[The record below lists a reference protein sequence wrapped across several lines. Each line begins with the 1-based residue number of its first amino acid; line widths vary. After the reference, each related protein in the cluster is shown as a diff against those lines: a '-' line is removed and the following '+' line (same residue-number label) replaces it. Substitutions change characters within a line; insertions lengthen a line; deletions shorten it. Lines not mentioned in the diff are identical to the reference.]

1 MQRKITETEHDLIR
15 ELGKYNLQDALL
27 EIGKFSEYLYAN
39 PDASD
44 EITNGFS
51 YNNKKDNMLFTQGSL
66 AYLIQLL
73 IISGANDT
81 KPLYLSSRKDKA
93 EKLKYF
99 FNVSRY
105 LWYNVVHKSPK
116 LRLEKGKEVN
126 IRDSDIWNAQFWL
139 HLWERQ
145 AKYQIQRQSN
155 RRHLLV
161 RQYLIFIKAY
171 KYLTEKDTKKEEF
184 KKRHKKL
191 FSETNATTA
200 TEAKAENINP
210 ETKFKEKFSLSMK
223 AFLIFVSLS
232 ILHYK
237 ELSWQRDEYVF
248 NGCID
253 YQNIRWEEEDLPK
266 IQARLD
272 ESIEKDSII
281 KALMPFSLSYKEF
294 QEKAKELNPIN
305 PLMIYPLIRPDRKYK
320 NRYPLFLS
328 PVYPYLRNII
338 LEDALFNALDDIYRE
353 EFKDQGTRAAQPFRS
368 FYGDLFEQF
377 IKDLFI
383 NIYGEEKVIDLNLE
397 KAEKKIINKKTSKNS
412 GGVVK
417 VSDLKII
424 TDKKVY
430 IIEIKSL
437 KLNYNFALKEVMKNE
452 IFHHGLSGKEV
463 KDPLPELGFIPRSG
477 SKNAKNSIFQRI
489 LKDIYN
495 EDKIEKNIEKLAEG
509 VIQLYSESLAYKQ
522 CNTEDGVKGATK
534 TTKEAEIIPI
544 LVISDQAFSLISA
557 SNKDG
562 NSIFQEKITS
572 LAIGQALDF
581 NFYILPLGF
590 LERNFNRLK
599 NNEISLED
607 TCYKSHSRTVFFNYD
622 ESKDADI
629 PSLDPDIENSN
640 SYYDEAYDELM
651 KF

>member
-1 MQRKITETEHDLIR
+1 MQRKMTEHDLIR

-27 EIGKFSEYLYAN
+27 EIGKVSEYLYAN
-39 PDASD
+39 PDASS
-44 EITNGFS
+44 EISNGFA
-51 YNNKKDNMLFTQGSL
+51 YKNKDVMFTQESL
-66 AYLIQLL
+66 GYLVQLL

-81 KPLYLSSRKDKA
+81 KALYLSARKDKA

-99 FNVSRY
+99 FNVSGY
-105 LWYNVVHKSPK
+105 LWYHIVHKSPDLK
-116 LRLEKGKEVN
+116 TENGEVVK
-126 IRDSDIWNAQFWL
+126 IRNSDIWNAQFWL

-155 RRHLLV
+155 RKHLLA

-171 KYLTEKDTKKEEF
+171 KYLTEKDSKKEEF

-191 FSETNATTA
+191 FSATIA

-223 AFLIFVSLS
+223 AFLILIFLGVS
-232 ILHYK
+232 HNK
-237 ELSWQRDEYVF
+237 ELSWQQGKYIF

-253 YQNIRWEEEDLPK
+253 YQSIKWEEEDLSK
-266 IQARLD
+266 IQAHLLEIN

-353 EFKDQGTRAAQPFRS
+353 EFKGEGLRAAQPFRS

-383 NIYGEEKVIDLNLE
+383 NIYGEEKV
-397 KAEKKIINKKTSKNS
+397 
-412 GGVVK
+412 
-417 VSDLKII
+417 SDLKII
-424 TDKKVY
+424 TEKKTY

-437 KLNYNFALKEVMKNE
+437 KLNYHFA
-452 IFHHGLSGKEV
+452 
-463 KDPLPELGFIPRSG
+463 
-477 SKNAKNSIFQRI
+477 
-489 LKDIYN
+489 LKDIYD

-509 VIQLYSESLAYKQ
+509 IIQLYSESLACKQ

-534 TTKEAEIIPI
+534 NKKEAEIIPI
-544 LVISDQAFSLISA
+544 LVISDQTFSLIST

-572 LAIGQALDF
+572 LAIKHNLLNPDNRTKQQALDF

-590 LERNFNRLK
+590 LEGNFNRLK
-599 NNEISLED
+599 NKEIKLED
-607 TCYKSHSRTVFFNYD
+607 ACYKSHSRTVFFNYD
-622 ESKDADI
+622 ESKDRDS

-640 SYYDEAYDELM
+640 SYYDKAFNELM
-651 KF
+651 DF

>member
-1 MQRKITETEHDLIR
+1 MQRKITEHDLIR

-27 EIGKFSEYLYAN
+27 EIGKVSEYLYAN
-39 PDASD
+39 PGASS
-44 EITNGFS
+44 EISNGFA
-51 YNNKKDNMLFTQGSL
+51 YKNKDVMFTQESL
-66 AYLIQLL
+66 GYLVQLL

-81 KPLYLSSRKDKA
+81 KALYLSARKDKA

-99 FNVSRY
+99 FNVSGY
-105 LWYNVVHKSPK
+105 LWYHIVHKSPDLK
-116 LRLEKGKEVN
+116 TENGEVVK
-126 IRDSDIWNAQFWL
+126 IRNSDIWNAQFWL

-155 RRHLLV
+155 RKHLLA

-171 KYLTEKDTKKEEF
+171 KYLTEKDAKKEEF

-191 FSETNATTA
+191 FNETIT

-223 AFLIFVSLS
+223 AFLILIFLGVS
-232 ILHYK
+232 HNK
-237 ELSWQRDEYVF
+237 ELSWQQGKYIF

-253 YQNIRWEEEDLPK
+253 YQSIKWEEEDLPK
-266 IQARLD
+266 IQTRLLEVN
-272 ESIEKDSII
+272 ESIEKESII

-305 PLMIYPLIRPDRKYK
+305 PLMIYPLVRPDRKYK
-320 NRYPLFLS
+320 NRYPFFLS

-338 LEDALFNALDDIYRE
+338 LEDGLFNALDDIYRE
-353 EFKDQGTRAAQPFRS
+353 EFKGEGLRAAQPFRS

-397 KAEKKIINKKTSKNS
+397 KAEKEIVNKKISKNEDKS
-412 GGVVK
+412 K
-417 VSDLKII
+417 VTDLKII
-424 TDKKVY
+424 TEKKTY

-437 KLNYNFALKEVMKNE
+437 KLNYHFA
-452 IFHHGLSGKEV
+452 
-463 KDPLPELGFIPRSG
+463 
-477 SKNAKNSIFQRI
+477 
-489 LKDIYN
+489 LKDIYD

-509 VIQLYSESLAYKQ
+509 VIQLYSESLACKQ
-522 CNTEDGVKGATK
+522 CDTKDIAKGATK
-534 TTKEAEIIPI
+534 TKKEHAVIPI
-544 LVISDQAFSLISA
+544 LLIQDQAFSLINT
-557 SNKDG
+557 SNTEG
-562 NSIFQEKITS
+562 NSILKEEITR

-607 TCYKSHSRTVFFNYD
+607 ACYKSHSRTVFFNYD
-622 ESKDADI
+622 ESKDTDT

-640 SYYDEAYDELM
+640 SYYDEAFDELM
-651 KF
+651 SSLSPSINR

>member
-1 MQRKITETEHDLIR
+1 MDFVQRKMTEHDLIR

-27 EIGKFSEYLYAN
+27 EIGKVSEYLYAN
-39 PDASD
+39 PDASS
-44 EITNGFS
+44 EISNGS
-51 YNNKKDNMLFTQGSL
+51 NYENKSVMFTQESL
-66 AYLIQLL
+66 GYLVQLL

-81 KPLYLSSRKDKA
+81 KPSCLSKKG
-93 EKLKYF
+93 EKLNHF
-99 FNVSRY
+99 LNVSRY
-105 LWYNVVHKSPK
+105 LWYNVVLKSPK
-116 LRLEKGKEVN
+116 LKLEKGKEIN

-155 RRHLLV
+155 RRHLLA

-171 KYLTEKDTKKEEF
+171 KYLTEKDAKKEEF

-191 FSETNATTA
+191 FSETIA

-210 ETKFKEKFSLSMK
+210 ETEFKEKFSLSMK
-223 AFLIFVSLS
+223 AFLILIFLGVS
-232 ILHYK
+232 HNK
-237 ELSWQRDEYVF
+237 ELWQQGKYIF

-253 YQNIRWEEEDLPK
+253 YLNISWEDEDLSK

-272 ESIEKDSII
+272 QSIEKDSII

-305 PLMIYPLIRPDRKYK
+305 PLMIYPVIRPDRKYK

-338 LEDALFNALDDIYRE
+338 LEDGLFNSLDDIYRE
-353 EFKDQGTRAAQPFRS
+353 EFKSEGLRAAQPFRS

-397 KAEKKIINKKTSKNS
+397 KAKKEIVNKKNSKNEDKN
-412 GGVVK
+412 K
-417 VSDLKII
+417 VPDLKII
-424 TDKKVY
+424 TDTKTY

-437 KLNYNFALKEVMKNE
+437 KLNYHFA
-452 IFHHGLSGKEV
+452 
-463 KDPLPELGFIPRSG
+463 
-477 SKNAKNSIFQRI
+477 
-489 LKDIYN
+489 LKDIYD

-509 VIQLYSESLAYKQ
+509 VIQLYSESLACKQ
-522 CNTEDGVKGATK
+522 CDTKDIAKGATK
-534 TTKEAEIIPI
+534 TKKEHAVIPI
-544 LVISDQAFSLISA
+544 LLIQDKAFSLINT
-557 SNKDG
+557 SNTEG
-562 NSIFQEKITS
+562 NSILKEEITR
-572 LAIGQALDF
+572 LAIKHNLLNPDKKKCEKNTNNETMQQALDF
-581 NFYILPLGF
+581 NFYILPLRF
-590 LERNFNRLK
+590 LEGNFNRLK
-599 NNEISLED
+599 NNEISLEEA
-607 TCYKSHSRTVFFNYD
+607 CYKSHSRTVFFNYD
-622 ESKDADI
+622 ESKDTDS

-640 SYYDEAYDELM
+640 SYYDKAFNELM
-651 KF
+651 DF

>member
-1 MQRKITETEHDLIR
+1 MQRKMTEHDLIR

-27 EIGKFSEYLYAN
+27 EIGKVSEYLYAN
-39 PDASD
+39 PDASS
-44 EITNGFS
+44 EISNGFA
-51 YNNKKDNMLFTQGSL
+51 YKNKDVMFTQESL
-66 AYLIQLL
+66 GYLVQLL

-81 KPLYLSSRKDKA
+81 KALYLSARKDKA

-99 FNVSRY
+99 FNVSGY
-105 LWYNVVHKSPK
+105 LWYHVVHKSPDLK
-116 LRLEKGKEVN
+116 TENGEVVK
-126 IRDSDIWNAQFWL
+126 IRNSDIWNAQFWL

-155 RRHLLV
+155 RKHLLA

-171 KYLTEKDTKKEEF
+171 KYLTEKDSKKEEF

-191 FSETNATTA
+191 FSATIA
-200 TEAKAENINP
+200 TEAKTESINP
-210 ETKFKEKFSLSMK
+210 KTKFKEKFSLSMK
-223 AFLIFVSLS
+223 AFLIFGSLGV
-232 ILHYK
+232 LHDK
-237 ELSWQRDEYVF
+237 ELSWQQGKYNF
-248 NGCID
+248 SGCID
-253 YQNIRWEEEDLPK
+253 YQSIKWEEEDLPK
-266 IQARLD
+266 IQARLLEVN

-281 KALMPFSLSYKEF
+281 KTLMPFSLSYKEF

-353 EFKDQGTRAAQPFRS
+353 EFKGEGLRAAQPFRS

-383 NIYGEEKVIDLNLE
+383 NIYGEEKV
-397 KAEKKIINKKTSKNS
+397 
-412 GGVVK
+412 
-417 VSDLKII
+417 SDLKII
-424 TDKKVY
+424 TDKKTY

-437 KLNYNFALKEVMKNE
+437 KLNYHFA
-452 IFHHGLSGKEV
+452 
-463 KDPLPELGFIPRSG
+463 
-477 SKNAKNSIFQRI
+477 
-489 LKDIYN
+489 LKDIYD

-509 VIQLYSESLAYKQ
+509 IIQLYSESLACKQ

-534 TTKEAEIIPI
+534 NKKEAEIIPI
-544 LVISDQAFSLISA
+544 LVISDQTFSLIST

-572 LAIGQALDF
+572 LAIKHNLLNPDNRTKQQALDF

-590 LERNFNRLK
+590 LEGNFNRLK
-599 NNEISLED
+599 NKEIKLED
-607 TCYKSHSRTVFFNYD
+607 ACYKSHSRTVFFNYD
-622 ESKDADI
+622 ESKDRDS

-640 SYYDEAYDELM
+640 SYYDKAFNELM
-651 KF
+651 DF

>member
-1 MQRKITETEHDLIR
+1 MDFVQRKITEHDLIR

-27 EIGKFSEYLYAN
+27 EIGKYSEYLYSN
-39 PDASD
+39 PNASD
-44 EITNGFS
+44 EITNGCA
-51 YNNKKDNMLFTQGSL
+51 YNDRKEKILVTQESL
-66 AYLIQLL
+66 AYLIQLC

-81 KPLYLSSRKDKA
+81 KPSCLSKKG
-93 EKLKYF
+93 EKLNHF
-99 FNVSRY
+99 LNASRY

-116 LRLEKGKEVN
+116 LKLEKGKEIN

-145 AKYQIQRQSN
+145 AKYQIQRKSN
-155 RRHLLV
+155 RRHLLA

-171 KYLTEKDTKKEEF
+171 KHLTEKDTKKEEF

-191 FSETNATTA
+191 FSETNAAA

-210 ETKFKEKFSLSMK
+210 ENKFKEKFSLSMK
-223 AFLIFVSLS
+223 AFLIFVSLGV
-232 ILHYK
+232 LHDK
-237 ELSWQRDEYVF
+237 ELSWQQGKYNF
-248 NGCID
+248 SGCID
-253 YQNIRWEEEDLPK
+253 YQSIKWEEDEDLSE
-266 IQARLD
+266 IQAHLLEIN

-320 NRYPLFLS
+320 NRYPFFLS

-338 LEDALFNALDDIYRE
+338 LEDGLFNALDDTYRE
-353 EFKDQGTRAAQPFRS
+353 EFKSEGLRAAQPFRS

-397 KAEKKIINKKTSKNS
+397 KAKKKVINKKTFKNED
-412 GGVVK
+412 VVK

-424 TDKKVY
+424 TDKKIY

-437 KLNYNFALKEVMKNE
+437 KLNYHFA
-452 IFHHGLSGKEV
+452 
-463 KDPLPELGFIPRSG
+463 
-477 SKNAKNSIFQRI
+477 
-489 LKDIYN
+489 LKDIYD

-509 VIQLYSESLAYKQ
+509 VIQLYSESLTCKQ
-522 CNTEDGVKGATK
+522 CDTKDIAKGATK
-534 TTKEAEIIPI
+534 TKKEHAVIPI
-544 LVISDQAFSLISA
+544 LLIQDQAFSLINT
-557 SNKDG
+557 SNAEG
-562 NSIFQEKITS
+562 NSILKEEITR

-581 NFYILPLGF
+581 NFYILPLRF
-590 LERNFNRLK
+590 LEGNFNRLK
-599 NNEISLED
+599 NKEINLED
-607 TCYKSHSRTVFFNYD
+607 ACYKSHSRTVFFNYD
-622 ESKDADI
+622 ENKDTDS

-640 SYYDEAYDELM
+640 DYYDEAFDKLM
-651 KF
+651 DF

>member
-1 MQRKITETEHDLIR
+1 MDFVQRKITEHDLIR

-27 EIGKFSEYLYAN
+27 EIGKYSEYLYAN

-44 EITNGFS
+44 EIKNGFI
-51 YNNKKDNMLFTQGSL
+51 YKNKDVMFTQESL
-66 AYLIQLL
+66 GYLAQLL

-81 KPLYLSSRKDKA
+81 KALYLSARKDKA

-99 FNVSRY
+99 FNVSGY
-105 LWYNVVHKSPK
+105 LWYHVVHKSPDLK
-116 LRLEKGKEVN
+116 TENGEMVR

-139 HLWERQ
+139 HLWGMQ
-145 AKYQIQRQSN
+145 AKYQIQRKSK
-155 RRHLLV
+155 RKHLLA

-171 KYLTEKDTKKEEF
+171 KHLTEKDTKKEEF

-191 FSETNATTA
+191 FNETNAAA

-210 ETKFKEKFSLSMK
+210 ENKFKGKFSLSMK

-232 ILHYK
+232 ILHDK
-237 ELSWQRDEYVF
+237 ELSWQQGKYNF
-248 NGCID
+248 SGCID
-253 YQNIRWEEEDLPK
+253 YQSIKWEEEDLPK
-266 IQARLD
+266 IQARLLEIN

-353 EFKDQGTRAAQPFRS
+353 EFKDKGTRAAQPFRS

-397 KAEKKIINKKTSKNS
+397 KAEKEIVNKKTSKNEDKS
-412 GGVVK
+412 K
-417 VSDLKII
+417 VTDLKII
-424 TDKKVY
+424 TEKKTY

-437 KLNYNFALKEVMKNE
+437 KLNYHFA
-452 IFHHGLSGKEV
+452 
-463 KDPLPELGFIPRSG
+463 
-477 SKNAKNSIFQRI
+477 
-489 LKDIYN
+489 LKDIYD

-509 VIQLYSESLAYKQ
+509 VIQLYSESLACKQ
-522 CNTEDGVKGATK
+522 CDTKDIAKGATK
-534 TTKEAEIIPI
+534 TKKEHAVIPI
-544 LVISDQAFSLISA
+544 LLIQDQAFSLINT
-557 SNKDG
+557 SNTEG
-562 NSIFQEKITS
+562 NSILKEEITR

-607 TCYKSHSRTVFFNYD
+607 ACYKSHSRTVFFNYD
-622 ESKDADI
+622 ESKDTDS

-640 SYYDEAYDELM
+640 DYYDEAFDELM
-651 KF
+651 SPLSPSINR

>member
-1 MQRKITETEHDLIR
+1 MQRKITEHDLIR
-15 ELGKYNLQDALL
+15 ELGKYNLKDALL
-27 EIGKFSEYLYAN
+27 EIGKVSEYLYAN

-44 EITNGFS
+44 EITNGFA
-51 YNNKKDNMLFTQGSL
+51 YNDRKENMLVTQESL

-81 KPLYLSSRKDKA
+81 KPSCLSKKG
-93 EKLKYF
+93 EKLNHF
-99 FNVSRY
+99 LNVSRY
-105 LWYNVVHKSPK
+105 LWYNVVHESPK
-116 LRLEKGKEVN
+116 LRLENGEEIR

-145 AKYQIQRQSN
+145 AKYQIQRKSN
-155 RRHLLV
+155 RRHLLA

-171 KYLTEKDTKKEEF
+171 KHLTEEDAKKEEF

-191 FSETNATTA
+191 FGDIA
-200 TEAKAENINP
+200 TEAKMESINP
-210 ETKFKEKFSLSMK
+210 ENKFKEKFSLSMK

-232 ILHYK
+232 ILHDK
-237 ELSWQRDEYVF
+237 ELSWQQGKYNF
-248 NGCID
+248 SGCID
-253 YQNIRWEEEDLPK
+253 YQSIKWEDEDLPK
-266 IQARLD
+266 IQARLLEVN

-353 EFKDQGTRAAQPFRS
+353 EFKDKGTRAAQPFRS

-397 KAEKKIINKKTSKNS
+397 KAKKKVINKKTFKDEDL
-412 GGVVK
+412 VK

-424 TDKKVY
+424 TDKKIY

-437 KLNYNFALKEVMKNE
+437 KLNYHFA
-452 IFHHGLSGKEV
+452 
-463 KDPLPELGFIPRSG
+463 
-477 SKNAKNSIFQRI
+477 
-489 LKDIYN
+489 LKDIYD

-509 VIQLYSESLAYKQ
+509 VIQLYSESLACKQ
-522 CNTEDGVKGATK
+522 CDTKNIAKGATK
-534 TTKEAEIIPI
+534 TKKEHAVIPI
-544 LVISDQAFSLISA
+544 LLIQDQAFSLINT
-557 SNKDG
+557 SNTEG
-562 NSIFQEKITS
+562 NSILKEEITR

-607 TCYKSHSRTVFFNYD
+607 ACYKSHSRTVFFNYD
-622 ESKDADI
+622 ESKDTDS

-640 SYYDEAYDELM
+640 DYYDEAFEELM

>member
-1 MQRKITETEHDLIR
+1 MQRKMTEHDLIR

-27 EIGKFSEYLYAN
+27 ETGKFSEYLYAN
-39 PDASD
+39 PDALD
-44 EITNGFS
+44 EINNGFS
-51 YNNKKDNMLFTQGSL
+51 YNNKKENMLFTQESL

-81 KPLYLSSRKDKA
+81 KPSCLSKKG
-93 EKLKYF
+93 EKLNHF
-99 FNVSRY
+99 LNVSRY

-116 LRLEKGKEVN
+116 LKLEKGKEIN

-155 RRHLLV
+155 RRHLLA

-171 KYLTEKDTKKEEF
+171 KHLTEKDAKKEEF

-191 FSETNATTA
+191 FSETNTAA

-210 ETKFKEKFSLSMK
+210 ENKFKEKFSLSMK
-223 AFLIFVSLS
+223 AFLILIFLGVS
-232 ILHYK
+232 HNK
-237 ELSWQRDEYVF
+237 ELSWQQGKYIF

-253 YQNIRWEEEDLPK
+253 YLNISWEDEDLSE

-305 PLMIYPLIRPDRKYK
+305 PLMIYPLVRPDRKYK

-338 LEDALFNALDDIYRE
+338 LEDGLFNALDDIYRE
-353 EFKDQGTRAAQPFRS
+353 EFKSEGLRAAQPFRS

-397 KAEKKIINKKTSKNS
+397 KAKKEIVNKKTSKNEDKN
-412 GGVVK
+412 K

-424 TDKKVY
+424 TDKKTY

-437 KLNYNFALKEVMKNE
+437 KLNYHFA
-452 IFHHGLSGKEV
+452 
-463 KDPLPELGFIPRSG
+463 
-477 SKNAKNSIFQRI
+477 
-489 LKDIYN
+489 LKDIYD

-509 VIQLYSESLAYKQ
+509 VIQLYSENLACKQ

-534 TTKEAEIIPI
+534 TKKEAEIIPI
-544 LVISDQAFSLISA
+544 LVISDQTFSLIST

-572 LAIGQALDF
+572 LAIKHNLLNPDKKKNEKNAGNGIAYESLNF
-581 NFYILPLGF
+581 NFYILPLRF
-590 LERNFNRLK
+590 LEGNFNRLK
-599 NNEISLED
+599 NNEINLED
-607 TCYKSHSRTVFFNYD
+607 ACYKSHSRTVFFNYD
-622 ESKDADI
+622 ESKDTDS

-640 SYYDEAYDELM
+640 DYYDEAFDKLM
-651 KF
+651 DF

>member
-1 MQRKITETEHDLIR
+1 MQRKITEHDLIR

-27 EIGKFSEYLYAN
+27 EIGKYSEYLYSN
-39 PDASD
+39 PNASD
-44 EITNGFS
+44 EITNGCA
-51 YNNKKDNMLFTQGSL
+51 YNDRKEKILVTQESL
-66 AYLIQLL
+66 AYLIQLC

-81 KPLYLSSRKDKA
+81 KPSCLSKKG
-93 EKLKYF
+93 EKLNHF
-99 FNVSRY
+99 LNASRY

-116 LRLEKGKEVN
+116 LKLEKGKEIN

-145 AKYQIQRQSN
+145 AKYQIQRKSN
-155 RRHLLV
+155 RRHLLA

-171 KYLTEKDTKKEEF
+171 KHLTEKDTKKEEF

-191 FSETNATTA
+191 FSETNAAA

-210 ETKFKEKFSLSMK
+210 ENKFKEKFSLSMK
-223 AFLIFVSLS
+223 AFLIFVSLGV
-232 ILHYK
+232 LHDK
-237 ELSWQRDEYVF
+237 ELSWQQGKYNF
-248 NGCID
+248 SGCID
-253 YQNIRWEEEDLPK
+253 YQSIKWEEDEDLSE
-266 IQARLD
+266 IQAHLLEIN

-320 NRYPLFLS
+320 NRYPFFLS

-338 LEDALFNALDDIYRE
+338 LEDGLFNALDDTYRE
-353 EFKDQGTRAAQPFRS
+353 EFKSEGLRAAQPFRS

-397 KAEKKIINKKTSKNS
+397 KAKKKVINKKTFKNED
-412 GGVVK
+412 VVK

-424 TDKKVY
+424 TDKKIY

-437 KLNYNFALKEVMKNE
+437 KLNYHFA
-452 IFHHGLSGKEV
+452 
-463 KDPLPELGFIPRSG
+463 
-477 SKNAKNSIFQRI
+477 
-489 LKDIYN
+489 LKDIYD

-509 VIQLYSESLAYKQ
+509 VIQLYSESLTCKQ
-522 CNTEDGVKGATK
+522 CDTKDIAKGATK
-534 TTKEAEIIPI
+534 TKKEHAVIPI
-544 LVISDQAFSLISA
+544 LLIQDQAFSLINT
-557 SNKDG
+557 SNAEG
-562 NSIFQEKITS
+562 NSILKEEITR

-581 NFYILPLGF
+581 NFYILPLRF
-590 LERNFNRLK
+590 LEGNFNRLK
-599 NNEISLED
+599 NKEINLED
-607 TCYKSHSRTVFFNYD
+607 ACYKSHSRTVFFNYD
-622 ESKDADI
+622 ENKDTDS

-640 SYYDEAYDELM
+640 DYYDEAFDKLM
-651 KF
+651 DF

>member
-1 MQRKITETEHDLIR
+1 MQRKITEHDLIR

-27 EIGKFSEYLYAN
+27 EIGKVSEYLYAN
-39 PDASD
+39 PGASS
-44 EITNGFS
+44 EISNGFA
-51 YNNKKDNMLFTQGSL
+51 YKNKDVMFTQESL
-66 AYLIQLL
+66 GYLAQLL

-81 KPLYLSSRKDKA
+81 KALYLSARKDKA

-99 FNVSRY
+99 FNVSGY
-105 LWYNVVHKSPK
+105 LWYHIVHKSPDLK
-116 LRLEKGKEVN
+116 TENGEVVK
-126 IRDSDIWNAQFWL
+126 IRNSDIWNAQFWL

-155 RRHLLV
+155 RKHLLA

-171 KYLTEKDTKKEEF
+171 KYLTEKDSKKEEF

-191 FSETNATTA
+191 FSATIA

-223 AFLIFVSLS
+223 AFLILIFLGVS
-232 ILHYK
+232 HNK
-237 ELSWQRDEYVF
+237 ELSWQQGKYIF

-253 YQNIRWEEEDLPK
+253 YQSIKWEEEDLSK
-266 IQARLD
+266 IQAHLLEIN

-353 EFKDQGTRAAQPFRS
+353 EFKGEGLRAAQPFRS

-383 NIYGEEKVIDLNLE
+383 NIYGEEKV
-397 KAEKKIINKKTSKNS
+397 
-412 GGVVK
+412 
-417 VSDLKII
+417 SDLKII
-424 TDKKVY
+424 TDKKTY

-437 KLNYNFALKEVMKNE
+437 KLNYHFA
-452 IFHHGLSGKEV
+452 
-463 KDPLPELGFIPRSG
+463 
-477 SKNAKNSIFQRI
+477 
-489 LKDIYN
+489 LKDIYD

-509 VIQLYSESLAYKQ
+509 VIQLYAESKACKELPVKD
-522 CNTEDGVKGATK
+522 TFKKTSGVN
-534 TTKEAEIIPI
+534 KESQIIPVLLI
-544 LVISDQAFSLISA
+544 QDQAFSLINTLNSE
-557 SNKDG
+557 G
-562 NSIFQEKITS
+562 NSILKEKITS
-572 LAIGQALDF
+572 LAIKHNLLNPDNRTTQQALDF

-590 LERNFNRLK
+590 LEGNFNRLK
-599 NNEISLED
+599 NKEINLED
-607 TCYKSHSRTVFFNYD
+607 ACYKSHSRTIFFNYD
-622 ESKDADI
+622 ENKNTDS
-629 PSLDPDIENSN
+629 PSLDPDRGNSN
-640 SYYDEAYDELM
+640 SYYNEAFDKLM
-651 KF
+651 DF

>member
-1 MQRKITETEHDLIR
+1 MTEHDLIR

-27 EIGKFSEYLYAN
+27 EIGKVSEYLYAN
-39 PDASD
+39 PDASS
-44 EITNGFS
+44 EISNGS
-51 YNNKKDNMLFTQGSL
+51 NYENKSVMFTQESL
-66 AYLIQLL
+66 GYLAQLL

-81 KPLYLSSRKDKA
+81 KALYLSARKDKA

-99 FNVSRY
+99 FNVSGY
-105 LWYNVVHKSPK
+105 LWYHVVHKSPDLK
-116 LRLEKGKEVN
+116 TENGEKIR

-155 RRHLLV
+155 RRHLLA

-171 KYLTEKDTKKEEF
+171 KHLTEKDAKKEEF

-191 FSETNATTA
+191 FSETNTAA

-210 ETKFKEKFSLSMK
+210 ENKFKEKFSLSMK
-223 AFLIFVSLS
+223 AFLILIFLGVS
-232 ILHYK
+232 HNK
-237 ELSWQRDEYVF
+237 ELSWQQGKYIF

-253 YQNIRWEEEDLPK
+253 YLNISWEDEDLSE
-266 IQARLD
+266 IQARLLEVN

-305 PLMIYPLIRPDRKYK
+305 PLMIYPLVRPDRKYK

-338 LEDALFNALDDIYRE
+338 LEDGLFNALDDIYRE
-353 EFKDQGTRAAQPFRS
+353 EFKSEGLRAAQPFRS

-383 NIYGEEKVIDLNLE
+383 NIYGQE
-397 KAEKKIINKKTSKNS
+397 
-412 GGVVK
+412 K

-424 TDKKVY
+424 TDKKIY

-437 KLNYNFALKEVMKNE
+437 KLNYHFA
-452 IFHHGLSGKEV
+452 
-463 KDPLPELGFIPRSG
+463 
-477 SKNAKNSIFQRI
+477 
-489 LKDIYN
+489 LKDIYD

-509 VIQLYSESLAYKQ
+509 VIQLYSENLACKQ

-534 TTKEAEIIPI
+534 TKKEAEIIPI
-544 LVISDQAFSLISA
+544 LVISDQTFSLIST

-562 NSIFQEKITS
+562 DSIFQEKITS
-572 LAIGQALDF
+572 LAIKHNLLNPDKKKNEKNAGNGIAYESLNF
-581 NFYILPLGF
+581 NFYILPLRF
-590 LERNFNRLK
+590 LEGNFNRLK
-599 NNEISLED
+599 NNEINLED
-607 TCYKSHSRTVFFNYD
+607 ACYKSHSRTVFFNYD
-622 ESKDADI
+622 ESKDTDS

-640 SYYDEAYDELM
+640 SYYDEAFEELM

>member
-1 MQRKITETEHDLIR
+1 MQRKMTEHDLIR

-27 EIGKFSEYLYAN
+27 EIGKVSEYLYAN
-39 PDASD
+39 PDASS
-44 EITNGFS
+44 EISNGFA
-51 YNNKKDNMLFTQGSL
+51 YKNKDVMFTQESL
-66 AYLIQLL
+66 GYLVQLL

-81 KPLYLSSRKDKA
+81 KALYLSARKDKA

-99 FNVSRY
+99 FNVSGY
-105 LWYNVVHKSPK
+105 LWYHVVHKSPDLK
-116 LRLEKGKEVN
+116 TENGEVVK
-126 IRDSDIWNAQFWL
+126 IRNSDIWNAQFWL

-155 RRHLLV
+155 RKHLLA

-171 KYLTEKDTKKEEF
+171 KYLTEKDAKKEEF

-191 FSETNATTA
+191 FGDIA
-200 TEAKAENINP
+200 TEAKTESINP
-210 ETKFKEKFSLSMK
+210 KTKFKEKFSLSMK
-223 AFLIFVSLS
+223 AFLIFGSLGV
-232 ILHYK
+232 LHDK
-237 ELSWQRDEYVF
+237 ELSWQQGKYNF
-248 NGCID
+248 SGCID
-253 YQNIRWEEEDLPK
+253 YQSIKWEEEDLPK
-266 IQARLD
+266 IQARLLEVN

-281 KALMPFSLSYKEF
+281 KTLMPFSLSYKEF

-338 LEDALFNALDDIYRE
+338 LEDGLFNALDDIYRE
-353 EFKDQGTRAAQPFRS
+353 EFKGEGLRAAQPFRS

-397 KAEKKIINKKTSKNS
+397 KAEKEIVNKKISKNEDKS
-412 GGVVK
+412 K
-417 VSDLKII
+417 VTDLKII
-424 TDKKVY
+424 TEKKTY

-437 KLNYNFALKEVMKNE
+437 KLNYHFA
-452 IFHHGLSGKEV
+452 
-463 KDPLPELGFIPRSG
+463 
-477 SKNAKNSIFQRI
+477 
-489 LKDIYN
+489 LKDIYD

-509 VIQLYSESLAYKQ
+509 VIQLYSESLACKQ

-534 TTKEAEIIPI
+534 NKKEAEIIPI
-544 LVISDQAFSLISA
+544 LVISDQTFSLIST

-572 LAIGQALDF
+572 LAIKHNLLNPDNRTKQQALDF

-590 LERNFNRLK
+590 LEGNFNRLK
-599 NNEISLED
+599 NKEINLED
-607 TCYKSHSRTVFFNYD
+607 ACYKSHSRTIFFNYD
-622 ESKDADI
+622 ENKNTDS
-629 PSLDPDIENSN
+629 PSLDPDRGNSN
-640 SYYDEAYDELM
+640 SYYNEAFDKLM
-651 KF
+651 DF

>member
-1 MQRKITETEHDLIR
+1 MDFVQRKITEHDLIR

-27 EIGKFSEYLYAN
+27 EIGKYSEYLYSN
-39 PDASD
+39 PNASD
-44 EITNGFS
+44 EITNGCA
-51 YNNKKDNMLFTQGSL
+51 YNDRKEKILVTQESL
-66 AYLIQLL
+66 AYLIQLC

-81 KPLYLSSRKDKA
+81 KPSCLSKKG
-93 EKLKYF
+93 EKLNHF
-99 FNVSRY
+99 LNASRY

-116 LRLEKGKEVN
+116 LKLEKGKEIN

-145 AKYQIQRQSN
+145 AKYQIQRKSN
-155 RRHLLV
+155 RRHLLA

-171 KYLTEKDTKKEEF
+171 KHLTEKDAKKEEF

-191 FSETNATTA
+191 FSETIA
-200 TEAKAENINP
+200 TEAKMESINP
-210 ETKFKEKFSLSMK
+210 KTKFKEKFSLSMK
-223 AFLIFVSLS
+223 YFLIFVSLGV
-232 ILHYK
+232 LHDK
-237 ELSWQRDEYVF
+237 ELSWQRDKYVF

-253 YQNIRWEEEDLPK
+253 YQNIRWEEKDLPK
-266 IQARLD
+266 IQARLLEVN

-328 PVYPYLRNII
+328 PIYPYLRNII
-338 LEDALFNALDDIYRE
+338 LEDGLFNALDDTYRE
-353 EFKDQGTRAAQPFRS
+353 EFKSEGLRAAQPFRS

-397 KAEKKIINKKTSKNS
+397 KAKKKVINKKTFKNEDL
-412 GGVVK
+412 VK

-424 TDKKVY
+424 TDKKIY

-437 KLNYNFALKEVMKNE
+437 KLNYHFA
-452 IFHHGLSGKEV
+452 
-463 KDPLPELGFIPRSG
+463 
-477 SKNAKNSIFQRI
+477 
-489 LKDIYN
+489 LKDIYD

-509 VIQLYSESLAYKQ
+509 VIQLYSESLACKQ
-522 CNTEDGVKGATK
+522 CDTKDIAKGATK
-534 TTKEAEIIPI
+534 TKKEHAVIPI
-544 LVISDQAFSLISA
+544 LLIQDQAFSLINT
-557 SNKDG
+557 SNAEG
-562 NSIFQEKITS
+562 NSILKEEITR

-581 NFYILPLGF
+581 NFYILPLRF
-590 LERNFNRLK
+590 LEGNFNRLK
-599 NNEISLED
+599 NKEINLED
-607 TCYKSHSRTVFFNYD
+607 ACYKSHSRTVFFNYD
-622 ESKDADI
+622 ENKDTDS

-640 SYYDEAYDELM
+640 DYYDEAFDKLM
-651 KF
+651 DF

>member
-1 MQRKITETEHDLIR
+1 MQRKITEHDLIR

-27 EIGKFSEYLYAN
+27 EIGKVSEYLYAN

-44 EITNGFS
+44 EITNGFA
-51 YNNKKDNMLFTQGSL
+51 YNDRKEKILVTQESL

-81 KPLYLSSRKDKA
+81 KPSCLSKKG
-93 EKLKYF
+93 EKLNHF
-99 FNVSRY
+99 LNDSRY

-116 LRLEKGKEVN
+116 LKLEKGKEIN
-126 IRDSDIWNAQFWL
+126 MRDSDIWNAQFWL

-145 AKYQIQRQSN
+145 AKYQIQRKSN
-155 RRHLLV
+155 RRHLLA

-171 KYLTEKDTKKEEF
+171 KHLTEKDAKKEEF

-191 FSETNATTA
+191 FSETIA
-200 TEAKAENINP
+200 TEAKTNSINP
-210 ETKFKEKFSLSMK
+210 EIKFKEKFSLSLK
-223 AFLIFVSLS
+223 YFLIFVSLGV
-232 ILHYK
+232 LHDK
-237 ELSWQRDEYVF
+237 ELSWQRDKYVF

-253 YQNIRWEEEDLPK
+253 YQNIRWEEKDLQK
-266 IQARLD
+266 IQARLLEVN

-328 PVYPYLRNII
+328 PIYPYLRNII
-338 LEDALFNALDDIYRE
+338 LEDGLFNALDDTYRE
-353 EFKDQGTRAAQPFRS
+353 EFKSEGLRAAQPFRS

-397 KAEKKIINKKTSKNS
+397 KAKKKVINKKTFKNEDL
-412 GGVVK
+412 VK

-424 TDKKVY
+424 TDKKNY

-437 KLNYNFALKEVMKNE
+437 KLNYHFA
-452 IFHHGLSGKEV
+452 
-463 KDPLPELGFIPRSG
+463 
-477 SKNAKNSIFQRI
+477 
-489 LKDIYN
+489 LKDIYD

-509 VIQLYSESLAYKQ
+509 VIQLYSESLACKQ
-522 CNTEDGVKGATK
+522 CNTEIVSKEATK
-534 TTKEAEIIPI
+534 TKKKTEIMPI
-544 LVISDQAFSLISA
+544 LVISDQAFSLIST

-562 NSIFQEKITS
+562 NSIFQEKIIS
-572 LAIGQALDF
+572 LAIKHNLLNPDNRTKQQGLDF
-581 NFYILPLGF
+581 NFYILPLRF
-590 LERNFNRLK
+590 LEGNFNRLK
-599 NNEISLED
+599 NNEISLEYA
-607 TCYKSHSRTVFFNYD
+607 CYKSHSRTVFFNYD
-622 ESKDADI
+622 ESKNTDS

-640 SYYDEAYDELM
+640 SYYDEAFEELM

>member
-1 MQRKITETEHDLIR
+1 MQRKITEHDLIR

-39 PDASD
+39 PNASD
-44 EITNGFS
+44 EITSGFS
-51 YNNKKDNMLFTQGSL
+51 YNNKKENMLFTQESL

-81 KPLYLSSRKDKA
+81 KALYLSARKNKA

-99 FNVSRY
+99 FNNSRD

-116 LRLEKGKEVN
+116 LKLEKGKEIN

-139 HLWERQ
+139 HLGERQ

-155 RRHLLV
+155 RRHLLA

-171 KYLTEKDTKKEEF
+171 KHLKEKDTKKEEF

-191 FSETNATTA
+191 FSETNAAA

-210 ETKFKEKFSLSMK
+210 ENKFKEKFSLSMK

-232 ILHYK
+232 ILHDK
-237 ELSWQRDEYVF
+237 ELSWQQGKYNF
-248 NGCID
+248 SGCID
-253 YQNIRWEEEDLPK
+253 YQSIKWEDEDLPK
-266 IQARLD
+266 IQARLLEVN

-320 NRYPLFLS
+320 NRYPLFLC

-353 EFKDQGTRAAQPFRS
+353 EFKDKGTRAAQPFRS

-377 IKDLFI
+377 IEDLFI

-397 KAEKKIINKKTSKNS
+397 KAEKEIVNKKTSKNEDKS
-412 GGVVK
+412 K
-417 VSDLKII
+417 VTDLKII
-424 TDKKVY
+424 TDKKIY

-437 KLNYNFALKEVMKNE
+437 KLNYHFA
-452 IFHHGLSGKEV
+452 
-463 KDPLPELGFIPRSG
+463 
-477 SKNAKNSIFQRI
+477 
-489 LKDIYN
+489 LKDIYD
-495 EDKIEKNIEKLAEG
+495 EDKIETNIKKLAEG
-509 VIQLYSESLAYKQ
+509 VIQLYSESLAFKQ
-522 CNTEDGVKGATK
+522 CNTEIVSKEATK
-534 TTKEAEIIPI
+534 TKKEAEVIPI
-544 LVISDQAFSLISA
+544 LVISDQAFSLIST

-562 NSIFQEKITS
+562 NSILKEEITR
-572 LAIGQALDF
+572 LAIKHNLVNPDNRTKQQTLDF
-581 NFYILPLGF
+581 NFYILPLRF
-590 LERNFNRLK
+590 LEGNFNRLK
-599 NNEISLED
+599 NKEINLED
-607 TCYKSHSRTVFFNYD
+607 ACYKSHSRTVFFNYD
-622 ESKDADI
+622 ESKDTDS
-629 PSLDPDIENSN
+629 PSLYPDIENSN
-640 SYYDEAYDELM
+640 SYYDEAFEELM